1 MPAGPSGAGGN
12 ATRRC
17 GHQRQ
22 AQQDQVDAET
32 ESANDADDVEFG
44 GLRRRDLEAGAT
56 TLSSLKNSLTAGG
69 GGE

>member
-1 MPAGPSGAGGN
+1 MLA
-12 ATRRC
+12 R
-17 GHQRQ
+17 QRKAYGEEQ
-22 AQQDQVDAET
+22 RAQQDQVDAET